1 MAKNRKNQSAAVRF
15 GPALKAFLLCLF
27 IGGSG
32 VGYVWQKSQIND
44 LGSQILKR
52 ERDLGQLRIENEKA
66 RRQLAALNSPA
77 YIELRIR
84 ELNLGL
90 VQPQPNQIWRMVEP
104 SAELLT
110 PVNAP
115 RPQQFA
121 ARQNTNPAM
130 P

>member
-32 VGYVWQKSQIND
+32 VGYVWQKNQIYE
-44 LGSQILKR
+44 LGRQIKTRENHLK
-52 ERDLGQLRIENEKA
+52 ELQVQNEKS
-66 RRQLAALNSPA
+66 RRQIAMLHSPQ
-77 YIELRIR
+77 YIEMRIK

-104 SAELLT
+104 SAEALG
-110 PVNAP
+110 VASAP
-115 RPQQFA
+115 RGQQIA
-121 ARQNTNPAM
+121 ARQNRNPAI

>member
-15 GPALKAFLLCLF
+15 GPALKAFLLCVF

-32 VGYVWQKSQIND
+32 VGYVWQKNQIYE
-44 LGSQILKR
+44 LGRQIKARENHLK
-52 ERDLGQLRIENEKA
+52 ELQVQNEKS
-66 RRQLAALNSPA
+66 RRQIAMLHSPQ
-77 YIELRIR
+77 YMEMRIK

-104 SAELLT
+104 SAEASGAAS
-110 PVNAP
+110 VP
-115 RPQQFA
+115 RGQQIA
-121 ARQNTNPAM
+121 ARQNKNPAI

>member
-32 VGYVWQKSQIND
+32 VGYVWQKNQIYE
-44 LGSQILKR
+44 LGKQIKSRENRLK
-52 ERDLGQLRIENEKA
+52 ELQVQNEKS
-66 RRQLAALNSPA
+66 RRQIAMLHSPQ
-77 YIELRIR
+77 YIEMRIR

-104 SAELLT
+104 SAEMSNVT
-110 PVNAP
+110 SAP
-115 RPQQFA
+115 QGRQIA
-121 ARQNTNPAM
+121 ARQNPNPAI

>member
-32 VGYVWQKSQIND
+32 VGYVWQKNQIYE
-44 LGSQILKR
+44 LGKQIKARENRLK
-52 ERDLGQLRIENEKA
+52 ELQVQNEKT
-66 RRQLAALNSPA
+66 RRQIAMLHSPQF
-77 YIELRIR
+77 IELRIK

-90 VQPQPNQIWRMVEP
+90 VQPQPNQIWRMVES
-104 SAELLT
+104 SAEISGL
-110 PVNAP
+110 P
-115 RPQQFA
+115 RPPAVRQLA
-121 ARQNTNPAM
+121 ARRSTNATM

>member
-32 VGYVWQKSQIND
+32 VGYVWQKNQIYE
-44 LGSQILKR
+44 LGRQIKTRENHLK
-52 ERDLGQLRIENEKA
+52 ELQVQNEKS
-66 RRQLAALNSPA
+66 RRQIAMLHSPQ
-77 YIELRIR
+77 YIEMRIK

-104 SAELLT
+104 SSEASG
-110 PVNAP
+110 VASVP
-115 RPQQFA
+115 RGQQIA
-121 ARQNTNPAM
+121 ARQNRNPAI